1 MSHEKAMFIISII
14 ATTCSIASLVF
25 TASIAL
31 KCNGKLTRK
40 LEKVFG
46 MEIAEIKNK

>member
-1 MSHEKAMFIISII
+1 MAVDKTMVILSII
-14 ATTCSIASLVF
+14 ATTCSVASLVL

-40 LEKVFG
+40 IEEFLG
-46 MEIAEIKNK
+46 MQISE

>member
-1 MSHEKAMFIISII
+1 MNHDKTMMLLAVI
-14 ATTCSIASLVF
+14 ATVASVSSMVL

-40 LEKVFG
+40 IEELFG
-46 MEIAEIKNK
+46 IEIAE

>member
-1 MSHEKAMFIISII
+1 MAHDKTMVILGII
-14 ATTCSIASLVF
+14 ATTCSVASLVL

-40 LEKVFG
+40 IEEFLG
-46 MEIAEIKNK
+46 MKISE